1 MAELAR
7 LRLLTATMRQQGTPA
22 LLVSHLPDVRYLTGF
37 TGSNAA
43 LVVLAG
49 ERASARL
56 FTDGRYTTQ
65 AKQEVQGA
73 TVRIVPKSALAEACA
88 YAAAGAGACGFDRT
102 HTTVASLAAM
112 RSAARKAGA
121 GSGFFKPVD
130 GAVAALR
137 GVKDAEEIGHM
148 RQAATL
154 TCDLYEGML
163 GWMEAGM
170 RERDVAAELEH
181 RARLAGAE
189 GMSFETIVASGERG
203 SQPHA
208 RATGAVI
215 QRGDLLTLDFGIVL
229 GGYCSDMTRT
239 VAFGFEGGPIP
250 RKLQARWGEQRAIFD
265 AVLAAQETAV
275 AAVSPGATCG
285 AVDDAARSLLTAAG
299 WGKFFTHSTGH
310 GVGIEI
316 HEAPR
321 VAKDGKHVLRAGEVI
336 TIEPGVYVPG
346 RCGVRI
352 EDTVLVTDDGVEVLT
367 PVHKGWL
374 EL

>member
-1 MAELAR
+1 M
-7 LRLLTATMRQQGTPA
+7 PA
-22 LLVSHLPDVRYLTGF
+22 LLVTHPPDVRYLTGF

-49 ERASARL
+49 QRASARL
-56 FTDGRYTTQ
+56 FTDGRYTAQ
-65 AKQEVQGA
+65 ARAEVQGA
-73 TVRIVPKSALAEACA
+73 TVRIAPKSAMAEACA
-88 YAAAGAGACGFDRT
+88 YAAGRAGACGFDRN

-121 GSGFFKPVD
+121 GRGFFKPLD

-137 GVKDAEEIGHM
+137 EVKDASEIDTM
-148 RQAATL
+148 RRAAAL
-154 TCDLYEGML
+154 TCDLYEGLL
-163 GWMEAGM
+163 GWIEAGM

-181 RARLAGAE
+181 RARLLGAE

-208 RATGAVI
+208 RATDAVI

-229 GGYCSDMTRT
+229 DGYCSDMTRT
-239 VAFGFEGGPIP
+239 VAFGFEGGPVP

-265 AVLAAQETAV
+265 AVLAAQQAAV
-275 AAVSPGATCG
+275 AAVRPGVTCG

-299 WGKFFTHSTGH
+299 WSKFFSHSTGH

-321 VAKDGKHVLRAGEVI
+321 VAKGQAHPLRPGEVI

-352 EDTVLVTDDGVEVLT
+352 EDTVLVTAGGIEVLT

>member
-1 MAELAR
+1 MGGKAR
-7 LRLLTATMRQQGTPA
+7 VADLTAALRMRGVPA
-22 LLVSHLPDVRYLTGF
+22 LLVTNLFDVRYLTGF

-49 ERASARL
+49 VRGSARL
-56 FTDGRYTTQ
+56 FTDGRYTAQ
-65 AKQEVQGA
+65 ARQQVQGA
-73 TVRIVPKSALAEACA
+73 TVRVAPRSALAEACV
-88 YAAAGAGACGFDRT
+88 YAAASAATCGFDRGQ
-102 HTTVASLAAM
+102 TTVASLAAM
-112 RSAARKAGA
+112 RVAARKAGA

-137 GVKDAEEIGHM
+137 EVKDAAEINQM
-148 RQAATL
+148 RRAAAL
-154 TCDLYEGML
+154 TCGLYEGLL

-181 RARLAGAE
+181 RARLAGAD

-208 RATGAVI
+208 RATDAVI

-229 GGYCSDMTRT
+229 DGYCSDMTRT
-239 VAFGFEGGPIP
+239 VAFGFGDGSVP
-250 RKLQARWGEQRAIFD
+250 RKLQARWTEQRAIFD
-265 AVLAAQETAV
+265 AVLAAQDAAV
-275 AAVSPGATCG
+275 AAVRPGVTCG
-285 AVDDAARSLLTAAG
+285 SVDDAARALLKSAG
-299 WGKFFTHSTGH
+299 FGKYFTHSTGH

-321 VAKDGKHVLRAGEVI
+321 VARGQTHVLRTGEVI
-336 TIEPGVYVPG
+336 TIEPGVYLPD
-346 RCGVRI
+346 RYGVRI
-352 EDTVLVTDDGVEVLT
+352 EDTVLVTASGVEVLT